1 MEMRNF
7 GFDVYQD
14 ATALTALYPGAGT
27 GNVEALAYTALGLA
41 GEAGEIANKVKKVL
55 RDDNGVL
62 TKDKATEIS
71 KELGDV
77 LWYLARVAEEIG
89 TRLGGVAEGNIAKL
103 YDRMQRGVIQGSGD
117 NR

>member
-7 GFDVYQD
+7 SFDEYQD
-14 ATALTALYPGAGT
+14 KTAHTALYPGAGT

-55 RDDNGVL
+55 RDDSGVL
-62 TKDKATEIS
+62 SKDKATEIS

-77 LWYLARVAEEIG
+77 LWYLARVADEIG

-103 YDRMQRGVIQGSGD
+103 YDRKARGVIQGSGD

>member
-7 GFDVYQD
+7 GFDLYQD
-14 ATALTALYPGAGT
+14 NTGLTALYPGAGT
-27 GNVEALAYTALGLA
+27 GDSQALAYVALGLA

-62 TKDKATEIS
+62 SKDKADEIS

-89 TRLGGVAEGNIAKL
+89 TRLGGVAEGNLAKL
-103 YDRMQRGVIQGSGD
+103 FDRQARGVIQGSGD